1 MALTKVTYSMIDGAA
16 VNVLDYGVVADGV
29 TNNSAALAAAL
40 AAVPANGTLYFPA
53 GVYCGYLL
61 IRRSNITI
69 MGAGS
74 ASTTLKLPNNCPSI
88 TVPHDGVP
96 NPITG
101 LPNVIEIGECALGNT
116 ANTYS
121 RVNVVGLTI
130 DGNYS
135 NNTAPTTDLFGH
147 GIILT
152 KTSNCVIG
160 DVVAQNCYLT
170 GVDNVINSN
179 YNNIN
184 VTVIDC
190 GNALVSGA
198 YYPNFD
204 VNSSKY
210 CSFNVISKQ
219 GKYGGRLLDNCWGNT
234 FTITSYSPAY
244 TGFTYNNQ
252 PANFSYSNI
261 INATVIDGCGLGQ
274 GVYVGE
280 NCVSSILNLTV
291 YSAAANGVTVSGGAT
306 TPATGNTFNIATYQ
320 NGGPGVYADAN
331 SKFNRYNITSNED
344 GRSGSPGTYFAIE
357 FDGSDSNQINAVIK
371 EGASSQVRGL
381 VFRSGANNNAL
392 MNLTFDTNLVQA
404 VNDLG
409 SGNYINWASGSPT
422 SATASATSIDVPFSG
437 SLFDISGTTTIVT
450 LSNSN
455 TYKGRVITLQFQ
467 GSLTVQQKSAT
478 PGSNIVLAGST
489 NFSATASDTLTLISN
504 GTDWVEIARTV
515 I

>member
-16 VNVLDYGVVADGV
+16 INVLDYGVVADGV

-61 IRRSNITI
+61 IRRNNITI

-74 ASTTLKLPNNCPSI
+74 ASTTLKLPNNCPTI

-101 LPNVIEIGECALGNT
+101 LPNVIEIGECALGNA
-116 ANTYS
+116 ANTYNC
-121 RVNVVGLTI
+121 VNVVGLTI

-147 GIILT
+147 GVILT
-152 KTSNCVIG
+152 KTSNCFID
-160 DVVAQNCYLT
+160 DVVSQNCFVT
-170 GVDNVINSN
+170 GVDVVINSN
-179 YNNIN
+179 YNNVN
-184 VTVIDC
+184 ATVIDC
-190 GNALVSGA
+190 GNALISGG

-219 GKYGGRLLDNCWGNT
+219 GKYGARMLDNCWGNT
-234 FTITSYSPAY
+234 LTLTSYSPAY

-252 PANFSYSNI
+252 STNFSHSNI
-261 INATVIDGCGLGQ
+261 INATVIDGCALGQ

-280 NCVSSILNLTV
+280 NCVSSELNLAV
-291 YSAAANGVTVSGGAT
+291 YSVAVNGVTVSGGAT
-306 TPATGNTFNIATYQ
+306 TPAAGNTFNITTYQ

-331 SKFNRYNITSNED
+331 SKFNRYNIVSTED
-344 GRSGSPGTYFAIE
+344 GRSGSPGTYFAVD
-357 FDGSDSNQINAVIK
+357 FDGSDNNQINAVIK

-381 VFRSGANNNAL
+381 VFRSGSTNNAL
-392 MNLTFDTNLVQA
+392 MNLTFDTNLIEVI
-404 VNDLG
+404 NDLG
-409 SGNYINWASGSPT
+409 SENYINWPSGSPS
-422 SATASATSIDVPFSG
+422 SAISSASTITIPFAG

-450 LSNSN
+450 INNSN
-455 TYKGRVITLQFQ
+455 TYKGRIVTLQFQ

-478 PGSNIVLAGST
+478 PGSNIVLAGSA